1 MIEKL
6 ALYQIIIF
14 LLAASL
20 ILRTVFLFLRRKKSI
35 RELLLAI
42 FIWGNLGLIGVYPN
56 ITVFIAKVT
65 GFQEG
70 INALIV
76 VCLIILFYTVL
87 SLTLKIDKMENSIT
101 RMVRQEA
108 LQDIREEAGKL
119 KETKNL
125 KLIDEN

>member
-14 LLAASL
+14 FLAAAL
-20 ILRTVFLFLRRKKSI
+20 ILRTSILFLRRKKSI

-56 ITVFIAKVT
+56 ITVFIAQVT

-76 VCLIILFYTVL
+76 VCLIILFYFVL
-87 SLTLKIDKMENSIT
+87 SSTLKIDKMENSIT
-101 RMVRQEA
+101 RLIRQEA
-108 LQDIREEAGKL
+108 LKDIREESTKL
-119 KETKNL
+119 KESKNL
-125 KLIDEN
+125 QLIEES